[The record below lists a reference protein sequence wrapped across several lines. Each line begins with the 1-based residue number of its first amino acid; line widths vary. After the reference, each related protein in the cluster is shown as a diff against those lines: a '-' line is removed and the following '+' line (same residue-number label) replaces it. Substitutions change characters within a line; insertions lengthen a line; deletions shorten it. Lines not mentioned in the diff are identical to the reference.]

1 MFLKRSVRWSF
12 VPFAL
17 FAVYVSKR
25 SVPCISNRERFYCL
39 FLCVRVFRVVHGSWN
54 LKGLSLVDLK
64 RFEEESKESFPLPS
78 REGTRAVKEE
88 EALVRTVR
96 VVRGS
101 SF

>member
-1 MFLKRSVRWSF
+1 MGCQQILRERPGRGKGGVKIVRSNF
-12 VPFAL
+12 H
-17 FAVYVSKR
+17 
-25 SVPCISNRERFYCL
+25 RERFYCL

-78 REGTRAVKEE
+78 RVGTRAVKEE
-88 EALVRTVR
+88 EALVRAVR

-101 SF
+101 CF